1 MHTVFVFL
9 LKALELS
16 RKNRSLYP
24 RIKTVKILTTRFHYK
39 LKMEYNHCE
48 FEDKFSKH
56 SVFNA
61 FSDKNLVKTF
71 SERQVKCTE
80 K

>member
-1 MHTVFVFL
+1 
-9 LKALELS
+9 
-16 RKNRSLYP
+16 
-24 RIKTVKILTTRFHYK
+24 
-39 LKMEYNHCE
+39 MEYNHCE
-48 FEDKFSKH
+48 FADKFSKH